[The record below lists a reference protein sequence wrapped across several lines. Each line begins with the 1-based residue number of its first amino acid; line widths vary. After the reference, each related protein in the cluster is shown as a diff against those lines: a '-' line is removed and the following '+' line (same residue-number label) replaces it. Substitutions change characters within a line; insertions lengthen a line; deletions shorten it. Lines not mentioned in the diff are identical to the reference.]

1 MITFKKGESYD
12 TTCRAPFPLTVI
24 TRAWPPTR
32 LTQETFTLFATV
44 HLMPRAVQTSFH
56 FSTCQEDL
64 TNFHQLTREISHVC
78 NKKRLHYPIISG
90 MRFLWYTAP

>member
-32 LTQETFTLFATV
+32 LTKETFTLLLQCFYDLGQCKRPFISA
-44 HLMPRAVQTSFH
+44 HARMISPTS
-56 FSTCQEDL
+56 
-64 TNFHQLTREISHVC
+64 TNSHVRSATYAT
-78 NKKRLHYPIISG
+78 KSDYII
-90 MRFLWYTAP
+90 